1 LTCGGAPFFDRKDT
15 TVTHQHAHAHS
26 HDAAHGHSHGGHVHA
41 PANFGAAFAIGIA
54 LNAAF
59 VLAEVGFGA
68 ASHSIALLSD
78 AGHNLSDVLGLVVAW
93 GGAALARRAP
103 TARFTY
109 GWRGASILAALFNAV
124 FLLIVVGGLS
134 WEAIQRLGQPEPVGG
149 LTVMIVA
156 AVGILV
162 NGITAWLFASGRD
175 GDINIRG
182 AFLHMASDAAVSAGV
197 VIAGLIILATGWRW
211 LDPAISLAI
220 NAFIVWST
228 WGLLHDSVTM
238 SLNAVPPN
246 IDPTR
251 VKNFL
256 ETLPG
261 VAELHDLH
269 IWPMSATETALTCH
283 LVMPAGHPGD
293 PFLLE
298 AAHEL
303 EEHFRIG
310 HATLQIEISEETA
323 CRGCV

>member
-1 LTCGGAPFFDRKDT
+1 
-15 TVTHQHAHAHS
+15 VTPHAHAHS
-26 HDAAHGHSHGGHVHA
+26 DHDGHDHSHGGHSHSHSHA
-41 PANFGAAFAIGIA
+41 PASFGKAFAIGVA
-54 LNAAF
+54 LNAGF

-93 GGAALARRAP
+93 GAATLARRAP

-109 GWRGASILAALFNAV
+109 GLRGASILAALFNAV

-134 WEAIQRLGQPEPVGG
+134 WEAIQRLGQPGPVGG

-156 AVGILV
+156 AVGIFV

-182 AFLHMASDAAVSAGV
+182 AFLHMAGDAAVSAGV
-197 VIAGLIILATGWRW
+197 VAAGLVILATGWVW
-211 LDPAISLAI
+211 LNPAISLAI
-220 NAFIVWST
+220 NAIIVWSA
-228 WGLLHDSVTM
+228 WGLLYDSVAM
-238 SLNAVPPN
+238 SLSAVPPN
-246 IDPTR
+246 IDPAR
-251 VKNFL
+251 VRLFL
-256 ETLPG
+256 EALPG
-261 VAELHDLH
+261 VAQLHDLH
-269 IWPMSATETALTCH
+269 IWPMSASETALTCH

-298 AAHEL
+298 AAQEL

-310 HATLQIEISEETA
+310 HATLQIELRAGDA
-323 CRGCV
+323 CKPCV